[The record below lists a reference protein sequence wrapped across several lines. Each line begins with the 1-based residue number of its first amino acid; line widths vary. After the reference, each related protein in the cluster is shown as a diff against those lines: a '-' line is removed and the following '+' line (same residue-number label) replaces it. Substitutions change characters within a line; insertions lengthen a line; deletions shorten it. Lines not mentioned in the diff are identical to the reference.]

1 MKDHD
6 SKIVVTIVITVI
18 FSLYYILYFVV
29 LLAALPGI
37 ISKLLFGL
45 IPLGLM
51 GIMIFVCVQ
60 RINEIR
66 SGEEDDL
73 SKY

>member
-45 IPLGLM
+45 IPLG
-51 GIMIFVCVQ
+51 
-60 RINEIR
+60 
-66 SGEEDDL
+66 
-73 SKY
+73 